1 MALRYV
7 TEERMRNQLGS
18 LGVDMP
24 PMVPYYASVLVKRK
38 RWHDAGVLAPP
49 YVEGKLISPSPTMF
63 NGWVVRSQEGRVL
76 HVREALLPDPVGEEV
91 ALELQ
96 ELEKPPLE
104 FEEPP
109 KRRIHG
115 KQRPVD
121 MPRIMI
127 PPSPDNYH
135 PSPGVDDADY
145 SPTTVADADDSP
157 RLFSLEPKMLF
168 GGETLGKDNEVG
180 METEKSRYIN
190 TSDLIQRNKVKENG
204 GEVGMETEKSRY
216 INTSDLIQRNKVKEN
231 GEVGNGNGNK
241 RNANKNRKRNGNGK
255 WGQKGSGETV

>member
-1 MALRYV
+1 
-7 TEERMRNQLGS
+7 
-18 LGVDMP
+18 
-24 PMVPYYASVLVKRK
+24 
-38 RWHDAGVLAPP
+38 
-49 YVEGKLISPSPTMF
+49 MF

-127 PPSPDNYH
+127 PPSPDNLH
-135 PSPGVDDADY
+135 RSPVVDDADY

-157 RLFSLEPKMLF
+157 RLFSLGPKMLF
-168 GGETLGKDNEVG
+168 GGETLGKDNEMG

-231 GEVGNGNGNK
+231 GEVETETETKETQTKTGKETETENG
-241 RNANKNRKRNGNGK
+241 GK
-255 WGQKGSGETV
+255 KEVVRLCKIEELEKIWSLFHQGVVNELGETLKLVPLDENEGKEFGESGSRIARK